1 MEATCTIQRF
11 NPETDAQPHFVDYRI
26 DVPEGTTVLDLLHA
40 IKDRQDGS
48 LTFRRSCRSAICGS
62 CAMKVNGV
70 TIMVCKTQVQDAYI
84 KGKLVIEPMG
94 NFTIIKDLVVD
105 LSFFWDK
112 IRAVRPY
119 LAERYSADAPKPYNS
134 MTPQVVD
141 TLKGLADCMFCGSC
155 YSDCE
160 AIRVNRAFTGP
171 AALTKAYRFAIDPRD
186 RIGEDRAVELAQSEG
201 DGMWL
206 CVICQNCQDH
216 CPQGVRTID
225 AMDGLKNMVTM
236 AGEGAAGFTAAI
248 DLLWKHANL
257 YEVGEFEN
265 KMRIKRG
272 LPERTHRAEDMQRI
286 LKLTGLAQAA
296 KPGLVAAGAPAA
308 TKPKGGDS

>member
-11 NPETDAQPHFVDYRI
+11 NPETDERPHYVDYRI
-26 DVPEGTTVLDLLHA
+26 DVPDGTTILDLLHA
-40 IKDRQDGS
+40 IKDQQDGS

-105 LSFFWDK
+105 LRFFWDK
-112 IRAVRPY
+112 IHAVRPY
-119 LAERYSADAPKPYNS
+119 LAERYSADAAKPYNR
-134 MTPQVVD
+134 MTPEVVD
-141 TLKGLADCMFCGSC
+141 SLKSLADCMFCGAC

-160 AIRVNRAFTGP
+160 AIRVNRNFTGP

-186 RIGEDRAVELAQSEG
+186 RMGTDRAIELADSEG

-216 CPQGVRTID
+216 CPQGVRTIE
-225 AMDGLKNMVTM
+225 AMDGLKNLATM
-236 AGEGAAGFTAAI
+236 SGQGAQGFTAAV
-248 DLLWKHANL
+248 DLLWKQANL

-265 KMRIKRG
+265 KMRTKRG
-272 LPERTHRAEDMQRI
+272 LPERTHNNADMRRI
-286 LKLTGLAQAA
+286 LKLTGLVQAA
-296 KPGLVAAGAPAA
+296 KPALLEGAPAP
-308 TKPKGGDS
+308 TTPKGGDS